1 LLLTTKIALSAHLS
15 HITSSANTYRE
26 IVNEQTVN
34 RVAKKKE
41 GLRERKRQETLQRIA
56 ETGLKLFVAN
66 GYEATTL
73 EAVAAAA
80 GISRRTFFHYFK
92 SKEELLLAWQG
103 TGFEQA
109 LRPAIMEES
118 PDQNPL
124 DAALNCLLKLVS
136 RYETDESIIVDR
148 LLRSTEALRARKQ
161 AVYVDMEQALLG
173 AMCELWPEPKRRAS
187 LRIVAMVSIGA
198 MRLAVET
205 WRQEN
210 GKRSLAKY
218 LRESFATLKAEI

>member
-1 LLLTTKIALSAHLS
+1 M
-15 HITSSANTYRE
+15 
-26 IVNEQTVN
+26 
-34 RVAKKKE
+34 
-41 GLRERKRQETLQRIA
+41 
-56 ETGLKLFVAN
+56 LK
-66 GYEATTL
+66 
-73 EAVAAAA
+73 
-80 GISRRTFFHYFK
+80 
-92 SKEELLLAWQG
+92 
-103 TGFEQA
+103 
-109 LRPAIMEES
+109 ES
-118 PDQNPL
+118 PHQAPL
-124 DAALNCLLKLVS
+124 DAVHHCLLKLIS
-136 RYETDESIIVDR
+136 RYETKESIIVDR

-198 MRLAVET
+198 MRLAMEI

>member
-1 LLLTTKIALSAHLS
+1 MDSAS
-15 HITSSANTYRE
+15 P
-26 IVNEQTVN
+26 
-34 RVAKKKE
+34 KKE
-41 GLRERKRQETLQRIA
+41 GRRERKRLETLRRIA
-56 ETGLKLFVAN
+56 ETGLKLFIAH
-66 GYEATTL
+66 GYEGTTL
-73 EAVAAAA
+73 EAIAEAA
-80 GISRRTFFHYFK
+80 GISRRTFFYYFK
-92 SKEELLLAWQG
+92 SKEEVLLAWQG
-103 TGFEQA
+103 SGFVEA
-109 LRPAIMEES
+109 LRPAMLEES
-118 PDQNPL
+118 PHQAPL
-124 DAALNCLLKLVS
+124 DAVHHCLLKLIS
-136 RYETDESIIVDR
+136 RYETKESIIVDR

-198 MRLAVET
+198 MRLAMEI